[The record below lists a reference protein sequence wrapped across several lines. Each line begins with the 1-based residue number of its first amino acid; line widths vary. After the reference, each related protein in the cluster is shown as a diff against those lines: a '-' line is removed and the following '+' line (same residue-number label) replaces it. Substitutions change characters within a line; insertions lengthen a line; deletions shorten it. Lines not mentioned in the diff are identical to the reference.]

1 VDTLL
6 DLEERGWQ
14 AMSSTSPTDYFE
26 EWLADDALMVVPGM
40 IIDRDTFLAAVGS
53 EEPWK
58 THHISEA
65 RVITF
70 TEGCAA
76 LLYQVTA
83 QRDGQAPYVALM
95 TSVYARRNGHWKLI
109 FHQQTPAPPA

>member
-1 VDTLL
+1 MDSLL

-14 AMSSTSPTDYFE
+14 AMSSTSPTDFFE
-26 EWLADDALMVVPGM
+26 EWLADDVLMVVPGM
-40 IIDRDTFLAAVGS
+40 VIDRDTFLAAVRG
-53 EEPWK
+53 EPPWK
-58 THHISEA
+58 THLITEP

-70 TEGCAA
+70 TDECAA

-95 TSVYARRNGHWKLI
+95 TSVYARRNGSWRLVL
-109 FHQQTPAPPA
+109 HQQTPAPPA